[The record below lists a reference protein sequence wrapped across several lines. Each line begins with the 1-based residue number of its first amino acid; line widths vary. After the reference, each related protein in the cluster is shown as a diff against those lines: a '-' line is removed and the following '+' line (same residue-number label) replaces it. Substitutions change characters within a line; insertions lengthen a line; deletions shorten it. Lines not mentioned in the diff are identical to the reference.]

1 MQDFAKMLNTEPQLM
16 VAMLASGGAAMLFVY
31 IGIEL
36 FQTGWS
42 SYDERYISGA
52 ESTMESMFLT
62 IPVQNLIYLSA
73 LCFLFVTLLV
83 SYVSGNIIAGVLF
96 GLCAFALPKILVV
109 VMKFNRDKMFN
120 LQLID
125 ALSSISNSLRA
136 GLTLNQAFELVQSEM
151 DKPISQEFL
160 LLNQQLRLGL
170 PLEEALTDMLARM
183 PGQDLELVVT
193 ATNIALDIGGNLP
206 EVFSNI
212 ADTIR
217 QRHTIEGKVRAL
229 TAQGKMQAMVICSL
243 PFFIA
248 IALNFIVPDLMRP
261 MFETWYGLGLIA
273 LIIVME
279 AIGAFIISKIVNI
292 DV

>member
-1 MQDFAKMLNTEPQLM
+1 MQELAKLLNTEPQLM

-42 SYDERYISGA
+42 SYDERYIQGA
-52 ESTMESMFLT
+52 ESTMDSMFLT
-62 IPVQNLIYLSA
+62 IPVQNLIYLSV

-83 SYVSGNIIAGVLF
+83 FYISGNFIAGVLF
-96 GLCAFALPKILVV
+96 GLGSFAFPKILVV
-109 VMKFNRDKMFN
+109 VMKFNRDKLFN

-125 ALSSISNSLRA
+125 ALNSISNSLRA
-136 GLTLNQAFELVQSEM
+136 GLSLNQAFEMVQTEM

-170 PLEEALTDMLARM
+170 PLEEALNDMLARM
-183 PGQDLELVVT
+183 PGQDLELTVT

-248 IALNFIVPDLMRP
+248 IALNFIVPELMRP
-261 MFETWYGLGLIA
+261 MFETWYGLGLIG
-273 LIIVME
+273 LILVME
-279 AIGAFIISKIVNI
+279 AIGAFIIRKIVII

>member
-1 MQDFAKMLNTEPQLM
+1 M

-36 FQTGWS
+36 FQTGWT
-42 SYDERYISGA
+42 SYDERYIQGA
-52 ESTMESMFLT
+52 ESTMDSMFLT
-62 IPVQNLIYLSA
+62 IPVQNLIYLSV

-83 SYVSGNIIAGVLF
+83 SYVSGNFLAGVLF
-96 GLCAFALPKILVV
+96 GLGAFALPKILVV
-109 VMKFNRDKMFN
+109 VMKLNRDKLFN

-125 ALSSISNSLRA
+125 ALNSISNSLRA
-136 GLTLNQAFELVQSEM
+136 GLSLNQAFEMVQSQM
-151 DKPISQEFL
+151 DKPITQEFL

-170 PLEEALTDMLARM
+170 PLEEALTDMLRRM

-248 IALNFIVPDLMRP
+248 IALNFIVPELMRP
-261 MFETWYGLGLIA
+261 MFETWYGLGLIG
-273 LIIVME
+273 LILVME
-279 AIGAFIISKIVNI
+279 AIGAFIIRKIVII

>member
-1 MQDFAKMLNTEPQLM
+1 MQELAKMLNTEPGLL
-16 VAMLASGGAAMLFVY
+16 VAMLASGGAAMLFAY
-31 IGIEL
+31 IGIDL

-62 IPVQNLIYLSA
+62 IPVQNLIYLSM
-73 LCFLFVTLLV
+73 LCFLFVALLV
-83 SYVSGNIIAGVLF
+83 TYVSGNFIAGILF

-109 VMKFNRDKMFN
+109 VMKLNRDKMFN
-120 LQLID
+120 MQLID
-125 ALSSISNSLRA
+125 ALNSISNSLRA

-170 PLEEALTDMLARM
+170 PLEEALTDMLDRM

-217 QRHTIEGKVRAL
+217 QRHTIEGKVKAL
-229 TAQGKMQAMVICSL
+229 TAQGKMQAMVICAL

-248 IALNFIVPDLMRP
+248 IALNFIVPELMKP
-261 MFETWYGLGLIA
+261 MFQTWYGLGLIG
-273 LIIVME
+273 LILIME
-279 AIGAFIISKIVNI
+279 TIGAFIISKIVNI

>member
-1 MQDFAKMLNTEPQLM
+1 M

-42 SYDERYISGA
+42 SYDERYIQGA

-62 IPVQNLIYLSA
+62 IPVQNLLYLSA

-109 VMKFNRDKMFN
+109 VMKFNRDKLFN

-125 ALSSISNSLRA
+125 ALNSISNSLRA
-136 GLTLNQAFELVQSEM
+136 GLSLNQAFEMVQEEM
-151 DKPISQEFL
+151 DKPIGQEFL

-170 PLEEALTDMLARM
+170 PLEEALNAMLDRM

-217 QRHTIEGKVRAL
+217 QRHTIEGKVKAL
-229 TAQGKMQAMVICSL
+229 TAQGKMQAMVICAL

-261 MFETWYGLGLIA
+261 MFETWYGLGLIG
-273 LIIVME
+273 LILVME